1 MNWFRFGNP
10 ELLLFLIIGFP
21 LIIILLFYGLHQNR
35 IAMLLF
41 QSNVNTLHFKRQ
53 KLQVIMLMLCFLFLV
68 LSVANPQWGIEP
80 ESVAERLD
88 VMLALDIS
96 TSMLA
101 TDDNKV
107 RRLIRAKDMMISLLD
122 RLEGDRVGLLY
133 FAEASVV
140 VCPFTRDINTLR
152 EFLDAITPETIAHRG
167 TRIGNAIEV
176 ATTRLNSDQDKLV
189 TTEIDSNGQKVLI
202 LFSDGEDHGDKAI
215 RAAHAAKNE
224 GVYIY
229 CVGVGN
235 SDKSVPIPLLF
246 EQSGYKRDIRGQLVL
261 TMLNEDGL
269 ENIAEAGNGHYYH
282 VDEGIGRLLDD
293 LSRLEK
299 QKYRIS
305 SDGEYQE
312 RYQLFVVFA
321 LILLVGELLI
331 GGWINRKEVR

>member
-10 ELLLFLIIGFP
+10 ELLLFLIVGFP
-21 LIIILLFYGLHQNR
+21 LIIILLFYGLHQKR

-41 QSNVNTLHFKRQ
+41 QSNVNTLHFRRQ
-53 KLQVIMLMLCFLFLV
+53 KLQAIILMLCFLFLA
-68 LSVANPQWGIEP
+68 LSVVNPQWGIEP

-101 TDDNKV
+101 TDGNKV
-107 RRLIRAKDMMISLLD
+107 RRLTRAKDMMLSLLD

-140 VCPFTRDINTLR
+140 VCPLTRDVNTLK
-152 EFLDAITPETIAHRG
+152 EFLDAMTPETLTHRG

-189 TTEIDSNGQKVLI
+189 TTENDSNGQKVVI

-215 RAAHAAKNE
+215 PTAHTAKKD

-246 EQSGYKRDIRGQLVL
+246 EQSGYKRDVRGQLVL
-261 TMLNEDGL
+261 TMLNEAGL

-312 RYQLFVVFA
+312 RYQLFVGFA
-321 LILLVGELLI
+321 LILLIGELLV
-331 GGWINRKEVR
+331 GGWMNRKEVR